1 MALLRVSVDIPSE
14 GQRAV
19 CLAQECDCFPVSSQ
33 SKVGVAL
40 STIGMKPI
48 NGLRHPLHADA
59 TGWYIW
65 CGEEFCDAPDFFQ
78 ALCVEH
84 LLESLPDVAD
94 FLALPP
100 GYRFLVHGTYR
111 DVWFDE
117 QLLKV

>member
-1 MALLRVSVDIPSE
+1 V
-14 GQRAV
+14 
-19 CLAQECDCFPVSSQ
+19 PVSDQ
-33 SKVGVAL
+33 SKAGVAV
-40 STIGMKPI
+40 STMGLYPV
-48 NGLRHPLHADA
+48 NGLRHPVTPGT

-65 CGEEFCDAPDFFQ
+65 CGEDFSDAPDFFQ

-84 LLESLPDVAD
+84 LLESLPAVAD

-100 GYRFLVHGTYR
+100 GYRFLVHGAHL